1 MIDFSAVTSI
11 CPLFQ
16 DPNLLS
22 DDEVFLDSAAST
34 VTSSTG
40 LISPPPRAVVIRA
53 QTTAVA
59 QNVRGML
66 MDLGRIEVSCL
77 PPQFNN
83 ILRRYT
89 ANFRPGKIGRTVLE

>member
-1 MIDFSAVTSI
+1 MIVKIVLGLAILAFLFAVIDNCNSDRSYEKI
-11 CPLFQ
+11 IPLFK

-40 LISPPPRAVVIRA
+40 LTSPVPAPTRGVVIRA

-59 QNVRGML
+59 QIVRG
-66 MDLGRIEVSCL
+66 IST
-77 PPQFNN
+77 F
-83 ILRRYT
+83 
-89 ANFRPGKIGRTVLE
+89 